1 MTTHEHP
8 HTISIADYNANKS
21 FIDEQ
26 AIWSVINNAANPSA
40 EQVRQVLVKA
50 KQCQGLSIEETAIL
64 LQNQHQQLDEELFAV
79 AREIKNTIYGN
90 RIVLFAP
97 LYVSNHCAN
106 SCSYCGFNADNHQ
119 LKRKTLNHE
128 EIEKEVAIL
137 EAMGHK
143 RILAVY
149 GEHPRNNVTAI
160 VDSIRTMYSVKD
172 NKGGEIR
179 RINVNCAPMS
189 TDDFKTL
196 KTAAIGTYQCFQE
209 TYHQPTYESV
219 HLKGK
224 KKDYLYR
231 LYAMHRAMEAGIDDV
246 GIGALFGLYDHRF
259 ELLAMLKHVE
269 ELETVCGIGP
279 HTISFPRIE
288 PAHGSAISE
297 KPPYEIDDACFK
309 RIVAITRLAV
319 PYTGLIMS
327 TRESAALRK
336 ELLELGVSQISAG
349 SRTSP
354 GGYQDSEHEHY
365 DAEQFSLGDHR
376 AMDDII
382 YELVT
387 ESNAIPSFCTGCYRK
402 GRTGDHFIGLAKQQF
417 IGKFCQ
423 PNALITFKE
432 YLNDYASEKTSVA
445 GNALIESEL
454 AAMSP
459 ARERNVR
466 ICLAKTDSGER
477 DIYL

>member
-1 MTTHEHP
+1 MSTHEH
-8 HTISIADYNANKS
+8 HSITVTDYNPNVS
-21 FIDEQ
+21 FIDDQ
-26 AIWSVINNAANPSA
+26 AIWQTIEDTSNPSR
-40 EQVRQVLVKA
+40 EQVLAILDKARQ
-50 KQCQGLSIEETAIL
+50 CEGLSISETAIL
-64 LQNQHQQLDEELFAV
+64 LQNQDKALDEALFAV

-90 RIVLFAP
+90 RIVMFAP

-106 SCSYCGFNADNHQ
+106 SCSYCGFNADNHE
-119 LKRKTLNHE
+119 LKRKTLKQD
-128 EIEKEVAIL
+128 EIRQEVTIL
-137 EAMGHK
+137 EEMGHK

-149 GEHPRNNVTAI
+149 GEHPRNNVQAI
-160 VDSIRTMYSVKD
+160 VESIQTMYSVKQG
-172 NKGGEIR
+172 KGGEIR

-189 TDDFKTL
+189 VEDFKQL

-209 TYHQPTYESV
+209 TYHQDTYSQV

-224 KKDYLYR
+224 KTDFLYR

-259 ELLAMLKHVE
+259 ELLAMLTHVQQ
-269 ELETVCGIGP
+269 LEKDCGVGP

-297 KPPYEIDDACFK
+297 KPPYEVDDDCFK

-349 SRTSP
+349 SRTAP
-354 GGYQDSEHEHY
+354 GGYQDSKQNQH
-365 DAEQFSLGDHR
+365 DAEQFSLGDQR
-376 AMDDII
+376 EMDDII

-387 ESNAIPSFCTGCYRK
+387 DSDAIPSFCTGCYRK
-402 GRTGDHFIGLAKQQF
+402 GRTGDHFMGLAKQQF

-432 YLNDYASEKTSVA
+432 YLNDYASEKTREA
-445 GNALIESEL
+445 GNALIEREL
-454 AAMSP
+454 AKMSP
-459 ARERNVR
+459 SRARNVR
-466 ICLAKTDSGER
+466 GCLQKTDAGER

>member
-1 MTTHEHP
+1 
-8 HTISIADYNANKS
+8 
-21 FIDEQ
+21 
-26 AIWSVINNAANPSA
+26 
-40 EQVRQVLVKA
+40 
-50 KQCQGLSIEETAIL
+50 
-64 LQNQHQQLDEELFAV
+64 
-79 AREIKNTIYGN
+79 
-90 RIVLFAP
+90 
-97 LYVSNHCAN
+97 
-106 SCSYCGFNADNHQ
+106 
-119 LKRKTLNHE
+119 RKTLKQDEIRE
-128 EIEKEVAIL
+128 EVKVL
-137 EAMGHK
+137 EEMGHK

-149 GEHPRNNVTAI
+149 GEHPRNNVNAI
-160 VDSIRTMYSVKD
+160 VESIQTMYSVKHGE
-172 NKGGEIR
+172 GGEIR

-189 TDDFKTL
+189 VDDFNVL

-209 TYHQPTYESV
+209 TYHQATYEKV

-224 KKDYLYR
+224 KTDYLYR

-259 ELLAMLKHVE
+259 ELLALLTHAHQME
-269 ELETVCGIGP
+269 QDCGVGP

-297 KPPYEIDDACFK
+297 RPPFEVDDDCFK

-349 SRTSP
+349 SRTAP
-354 GGYQDSEHEHY
+354 GGYQDSQADQH

-376 AMDDII
+376 SMDEII

-387 ESNAIPSFCTGCYRK
+387 ESDAIPSFCTGCYRK
-402 GRTGDHFIGLAKQQF
+402 GRTGDHFMGLAKQQF

-432 YLNDYASEKTSVA
+432 YLNDYAGEKTREA
-445 GNALIESEL
+445 GHALIEREL
-454 AAMSP
+454 AKMSP
-459 ARERNVR
+459 SRARNVR
-466 ICLAKTDSGER
+466 SCLAKTDAGER